1 MKEAKGTIYKCEHC
15 GKAHFTERGCKIH
28 EQHHCKARP
37 QKKLREPDERLG
49 IPLFSAAGE

>member
-1 MKEAKGTIYKCEHC
+1 MKEVKTVICKCEYC

-37 QKKLREPDERLG
+37 QKKVTG
-49 IPLFSAAGE
+49 TG